1 MSMATQYY
9 CQNLRRR
16 ALIRD
21 TRDGDGNPILNGID
35 YLEVS
40 DDQKTLYVYFIH
52 NLPGQADGVPNS
64 PALAASNL
72 VIQGGVRI
80 KNIRVLTVA
89 AADNLLTVT
98 VDTPGDFSIYTIRLR
113 SSSTATAQPAG
124 FDPQLSE
131 AQFSFKVDCPSDFD
145 CKSEDECPPD
155 EPGPEPPIDYLAK
168 DYASFRRLMLDRL
181 SVVIPD
187 WNDRSPADLGVALVE
202 TIAYAADYLSY
213 YQDAVATEAYLGI
226 ARRRV
231 SVRRHARILD
241 YYMHDGCNSRVW
253 AHVSVTGVNVQL
265 EKSTQLLTKVP
276 GFAAPVNQGSLDYD
290 RIMSQSPAAFE
301 TMHDALL
308 HNSHNEIRI
317 YTWGNE
323 ECCLPKGA
331 TRATLLDD
339 AANRLMLRPGDVL
352 IFEEV
357 AGVSSGGQPD
367 PSHRHAVRLTSVAPV
382 AAHSPGGERTPGPL
396 ATDPLTGDA
405 IVEVQWHEM
414 DALPFPLWISTSEA
428 QNISVAR
435 GNVVLASH
443 GRRVVTP
450 DGLETVTV
458 SQRQG
463 QRPALQEKG
472 VTPSQ
477 SYDHDD
483 ALAQPA
489 TGLLEQDPRKA
500 LPEVTL
506 TNHGVDWTPVRDLLN
521 SGTSSSNFVVETE
534 DDGVSYLR
542 FGDAV
547 MGRKPAAGTEFKAD
561 YRVGKGRSGNVGADA
576 IYHIVTDD
584 PKISGARNPLAARG
598 GVDPEP
604 IEQVRIHAPQ
614 AFRTQERAV
623 TENDYAEVS
632 QRHPEVQKAVA
643 TRRWTGSWHT
653 MFITVDR
660 KDNRPVNAGFEETLR
675 LFLEKYRL
683 AGHDV
688 EVEPPIFVPLD
699 IEMRVCVVQG
709 YLRGQVEEA
718 LLEKFSR
725 QRLSDGSLGFWHP
738 DKFTFGQPVYLS
750 KMVAAAMEVPGV
762 MWVEVVKFQRW
773 GKPEMGEL
781 EDSRIV
787 MNRLEIAR
795 VDNDPNAPENGK
807 MEFLMEGGL

>member
-1 MSMATQYY
+1 MPDALMSLLTGGVLGLGWWAMLAVLLVFTQ
-9 CQNLRRR
+9 
-16 ALIRD
+16 I
-21 TRDGDGNPILNGID
+21 TIFS
-35 YLEVS
+35 V
-40 DDQKTLYVYFIH
+40 TLYLH
-52 NLPGQADGVPNS
+52 RSQAHRGVDFH
-64 PALAASNL
+64 PALAHVFRFWL
-72 VIQGGVRI
+72 W
-80 KNIRVLTVA
+80 LTTSMITREWVA
-89 AADNLLTVT
+89 
-98 VDTPGDFSIYTIRLR
+98 IHR
-113 SSSTATAQPAG
+113 
-124 FDPQLSE
+124 
-131 AQFSFKVDCPSDFD
+131 KHH
-145 CKSEDECPPD
+145 
-155 EPGPEPPIDYLAK
+155 AK
-168 DYASFRRLMLDRL
+168 
-181 SVVIPD
+181 
-187 WNDRSPADLGVALVE
+187 
-202 TIAYAADYLSY
+202 
-213 YQDAVATEAYLGI
+213 
-226 ARRRV
+226 
-231 SVRRHARILD
+231 
-241 YYMHDGCNSRVW
+241 
-253 AHVSVTGVNVQL
+253 
-265 EKSTQLLTKVP
+265 
-276 GFAAPVNQGSLDYD
+276 
-290 RIMSQSPAAFE
+290 
-301 TMHDALL
+301 
-308 HNSHNEIRI
+308 
-317 YTWGNE
+317 
-323 ECCLPKGA
+323 
-331 TRATLLDD
+331 
-339 AANRLMLRPGDVL
+339 
-352 IFEEV
+352 
-357 AGVSSGGQPD
+357 
-367 PSHRHAVRLTSVAPV
+367 
-382 AAHSPGGERTPGPL
+382 
-396 ATDPLTGDA
+396 
-405 IVEVQWHEM
+405 
-414 DALPFPLWISTSEA
+414 
-428 QNISVAR
+428 
-435 GNVVLASH
+435 
-443 GRRVVTP
+443 
-450 DGLETVTV
+450 
-458 SQRQG
+458 
-463 QRPALQEKG
+463 
-472 VTPSQ
+472 
-477 SYDHDD
+477 
-483 ALAQPA
+483 
-489 TGLLEQDPRKA
+489 
-500 LPEVTL
+500 
-506 TNHGVDWTPVRDLLN
+506 
-521 SGTSSSNFVVETE
+521 VETE